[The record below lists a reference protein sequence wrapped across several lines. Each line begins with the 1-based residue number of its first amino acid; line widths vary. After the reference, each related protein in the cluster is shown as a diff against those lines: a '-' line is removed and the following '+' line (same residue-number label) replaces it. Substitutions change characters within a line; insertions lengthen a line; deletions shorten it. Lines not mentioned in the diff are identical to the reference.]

1 VTLEHL
7 GATIGTVIHGAEL
20 KRAQSTEE
28 IEVMYA
34 LMLERKVICFRAQD
48 LTEEE
53 QMAFGLRFGS
63 LEIFPWSVRNG
74 DRLDGIDGKSH
85 PGILPQVSAGKI
97 ASGASGF
104 HSDVT

>member
-1 VTLEHL
+1 MGV
-7 GATIGTVIHGAEL
+7 TIGTVIHGPDLRE
-20 KRAQSTEE
+20 AQSDEA
-28 IEVMYA
+28 IGAMHA